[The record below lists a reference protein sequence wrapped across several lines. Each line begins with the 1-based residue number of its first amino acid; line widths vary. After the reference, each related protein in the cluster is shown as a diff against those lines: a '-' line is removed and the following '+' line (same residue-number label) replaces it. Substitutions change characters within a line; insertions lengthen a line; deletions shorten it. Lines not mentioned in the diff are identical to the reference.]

1 MPHRGNGENNEEGSG
16 SGDAAAA
23 APEMTTWLRLT
34 NGTGSVGA
42 AWYNSPLHL
51 ANGFEARFTTMWLDP
66 GAPDGRVS
74 PQFGGGLAFVVHSDG
89 RRDFAIGCNGGG
101 LGFQAEPNPRK
112 SLCVE
117 RIYRGIALSLLADRV
132 EVVRTEADF
141 ASPMARAY
149 YSLGRRL
156 DDGNMHTIRLQYI
169 SASGGSLTVFVD
181 DMNVPQL
188 HVSPID
194 FGRYALSDDGEG
206 LAGFTAASGTG
217 TDDAVTVEV
226 HSWQL
231 AASEVAHEAN
241 EARFPKS
248 QPSSVSPAAIREE
261 YSAALAGLQPLEAAT
276 RGPSN

>member
-16 SGDAAAA
+16 SGGAAA

-34 NGTGSVGA
+34 RWNWLRRCRVVQFSLTPGQWLRSALYYYVARSGRAGRPCEPSVWRRACVCCAFGWA
-42 AWYNSPLHL
+42 
-51 ANGFEARFTTMWLDP
+51 ARFRDRMQWRRSGLPSRAQPTQVTMHRAHLQGHRP
-66 GAPDGRVS
+66 LSARRSCRGRS
-74 PQFGGGLAFVVHSDG
+74 H
-89 RRDFAIGCNGGG
+89 
-101 LGFQAEPNPRK
+101 
-112 SLCVE
+112 
-117 RIYRGIALSLLADRV
+117 
-132 EVVRTEADF
+132 EADF

-194 FGRYALSDDGEG
+194 FGRYALNDDGEG

-241 EARFPKS
+241 AARFPKS
-248 QPSSVSPAAIREE
+248 PQSSASPAAIREE

-276 RGPSN
+276 RGPST